1 MLPGGEPKGPNGR
14 TGKVLSQYLY
24 ISTAP
29 TLPREE
35 VDAILAT
42 SARNNPAC
50 GITGLLLFNGRNFL
64 QLLEGE
70 ESEVTA
76 LMERITGDPRHSGVS
91 VLDRRGIDTRTCPDW
106 AMKRVLI
113 AESIASR
120 REMLERDLPAG
131 LDPEVRKM
139 IVNFAV
145 LN

>member
-1 MLPGGEPKGPNGR
+1 M
-14 TGKVLSQYLY
+14 LSQYLY

-35 VDAILAT
+35 VDAILAA
-42 SARNNPAC
+42 SARNNPAR

-70 ESEVTA
+70 EGEVAA
-76 LMERITGDPRHSGVS
+76 LMDTITADPRHSGVS
-91 VLDRRGIDTRTCPDW
+91 ILDRRGIAARACPDW
-106 AMKRVLI
+106 AMKRVMI
-113 AESIASR
+113 AESIESR
-120 REMLERDLPAG
+120 RDMLERDLPHG

>member
-1 MLPGGEPKGPNGR
+1 M
-14 TGKVLSQYLY
+14 LSQYLY

-29 TLPREE
+29 TLGRDE
-35 VDAILAT
+35 VDSILAA
-42 SARNNPAC
+42 SARNNPVR

-70 ESEVTA
+70 EGEVAGLMDTITA
-76 LMERITGDPRHSGVS
+76 DPRHSGVS
-91 VLDRRGIDTRTCPDW
+91 VLDHRGIESRTCPDW

-120 REMLERDLPAG
+120 REMLERDLPEG
-131 LDPEVRKM
+131 LDPDVRKM

>member
-1 MLPGGEPKGPNGR
+1 M
-14 TGKVLSQYLY
+14 LSQYLY

-42 SARNNPAC
+42 SARNNPAH

-70 ESEVTA
+70 EAEVAGLMDTITA
-76 LMERITGDPRHSGVS
+76 DPRHAGVS
-91 VLDRRGIDTRTCPDW
+91 VLDKRQIAARACPDW

-120 REMLERDLPAG
+120 REMLERDLPQG
-131 LDPEVRKM
+131 LDPDVRKM

>member
-1 MLPGGEPKGPNGR
+1 M
-14 TGKVLSQYLY
+14 LSQYLY

-29 TLPREE
+29 TLLREE
-35 VDAILAT
+35 VEAILAA
-42 SARNNPAC
+42 SARNNPAR

-70 ESEVTA
+70 VGEVA
-76 LMERITGDPRHSGVS
+76 GLMETITADSRNAGVS
-91 VLDRRGIDTRTCPDW
+91 VLDRRTIEARTCPDW

-113 AESIASR
+113 AESIANR
-120 REMLERDLPAG
+120 REMLERDLPEG

>member
-1 MLPGGEPKGPNGR
+1 M
-14 TGKVLSQYLY
+14 LSQYLY

-35 VDAILAT
+35 VDAILAA
-42 SARNNPAC
+42 SARNNPER

-70 ESEVTA
+70 EREVTA
-76 LMERITGDPRHSGVS
+76 LMDTITADPRHSGVS
-91 VLDRRGIDTRTCPDW
+91 VLDKRTIEARACPDW

-113 AESIASR
+113 AESIANR
-120 REMLERDLPAG
+120 RDMLERELPEGLEPDL
-131 LDPEVRKM
+131 RKM

>member
-1 MLPGGEPKGPNGR
+1 MRAEGSGR
-14 TGKVLSQYLY
+14 NVRTETVLSQYLY

-29 TLPREE
+29 TLGRDE

-42 SARNNPAC
+42 SARNNLAR

-70 ESEVTA
+70 QGEVA
-76 LMERITGDPRHSGVS
+76 SLMERITADSRHSGVS
-91 VLDRRGIDTRTCPDW
+91 VLDRREIAARVCPDW

-113 AESIASR
+113 AESIANR
-120 REMLERDLPAG
+120 REMLERELPEG
-131 LDPEVRKM
+131 LDPDVRKM
-139 IVNFAV
+139 IVSFAV

>member
-1 MLPGGEPKGPNGR
+1 
-14 TGKVLSQYLY
+14 VLSQYLY

-42 SARNNPAC
+42 SARNNPAR

-64 QLLEGE
+64 QLLEGDE
-70 ESEVTA
+70 AEVADLMDKITA
-76 LMERITGDPRHSGVS
+76 DPRHAGVS
-91 VLDRRGIDTRTCPDW
+91 VLDKRAIAMRACPDW

-120 REMLERDLPAG
+120 REMLERDLPQG